1 MGRYECHHGV
11 LKNIVVCFQSLLS
24 GIVIKI
30 NCKNS
35 SEAKISTQP
44 PVNQKEVINNPG
56 KLEK

>member
-1 MGRYECHHGV
+1 MDR
-11 LKNIVVCFQSLLS
+11 LNAFQSFL
-24 GIVIKI
+24 IRHHHKKKI

-44 PVNQKEVINNPG
+44 PVNWKEVINNPG